1 MDLVTG
7 SSGHVSL
14 HAPHPIHAA
23 IFGSLVRCVAERARS
38 QARTALPG
46 SAP

>member
-7 SSGHVSL
+7 SSGHLSW
-14 HAPHPIHAA
+14 HALHPIRAA
-23 IFGSLVRCVAERARS
+23 IFGSPVRCVAGQARS

>member
-7 SSGHVSL
+7 SSGHVSW

-23 IFGSLVRCVAERARS
+23 ILGSLVRCVAERARS